1 MIPLKD
7 CLENYLKK
15 LAEKLQLI
23 FQFKMDRY

>member
-1 MIPLKD
+1 MIPLKY
-7 CLENYLKK
+7 CLENYLKE